1 MKKYIIKKH
10 CEATERCTV
19 ALGRVQDYYF
29 GTTDRYL
36 SRDFVPTEEVIRA
49 YGFDSKDA
57 ADEKVAY
64 MNKSI
69 DLEKST
75 GYWEIQV
82 DTVEFEV

>member
-19 ALGRVQDYYF
+19 ASGRVQDYYF

-57 ADEKVAY
+57 AEEKVAY
-64 MNKSI
+64 MNKSV

-82 DTVEFEV
+82 ETVEFEV